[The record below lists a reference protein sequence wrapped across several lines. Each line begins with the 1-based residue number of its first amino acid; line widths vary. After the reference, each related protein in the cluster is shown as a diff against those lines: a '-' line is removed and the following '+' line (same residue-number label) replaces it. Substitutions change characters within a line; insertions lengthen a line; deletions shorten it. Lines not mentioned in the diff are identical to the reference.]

1 MSRDYYSILGV
12 SRDAGAAVIR
22 ERFRQIAR
30 ERHPDRFRGEEKVK
44 AEEDFQA
51 VTEAFNVLNDPERRR
66 QYDAELAS
74 PGGKSQSGQ
83 SGYDPQE
90 LAKVHMQR
98 GVRAYK
104 EKNYL
109 RAADEFDAAT
119 RAAPEMA
126 KAWYSLAL
134 ACSREPRFA
143 SRAGKA
149 IAKACEL
156 KPMNET
162 YLRAAGRLF
171 ARAGDM
177 GKAEHYYTEAL
188 KWSADDPAIRK
199 EWEEL
204 AGAKKSGKGFS
215 LFGKS
220 SG

>member
-12 SRDAGAAVIR
+12 PRDAGAAVIQ
-22 ERFRQIAR
+22 ERFRQLAR
-30 ERHPDRFRGEEKVK
+30 ERHPDRFRGEAKVK

-66 QYDAELAS
+66 QHDSELTS
-74 PGGKSQSGQ
+74 PNAKSQSG
-83 SGYDPQE
+83 YNPQE

-104 EKNYL
+104 EKNFL
-109 RAADEFDAAT
+109 RAADEFDSAT

-143 SRAGKA
+143 SRAGEA
-149 IAKACEL
+149 IAEACEL

-171 ARAGDM
+171 ARSGDM
-177 GKAEHYYTEAL
+177 GRAEHYYTEAL
-188 KWSADDPAIRK
+188 KWSADDPAIRE

-204 AGAKKSGKGFS
+204 SGSKKSGKGFS

-220 SG
+220 S